1 MYSRKRVFTAACLG
15 MLLFGICLITLGSI
29 IPDLKEKISLDDLS
43 SGALFSILPF
53 GILTGSLIFGPFCDK
68 FGYKLMLVLSASLMF
83 AGFVA
88 LANVTSLGFL
98 KVSIFFFGLAGGAIN
113 GATNALVSD
122 LSDRDKGANLS
133 LLGVFFGIGALGMPF
148 ILGLLKDVYSFEVIV
163 TAVGFLTLAAG
174 LFFLLIKFPPPKHSE
189 GVPLKESL
197 TLLKDS
203 MLLLIAFFLFF
214 QSSFEGVIQ
223 NWTTS
228 YLIEELSIQHDKALF
243 ALTVFVSG
251 MVVMRLLI
259 GSLLR
264 SAAPGKILVTSF
276 GIILAALVLMK
287 TGNTFIAAALGLFL
301 LGTGLAGGFP
311 IMLGFVGDRFIK
323 LSGTAFSI
331 AFVIALT
338 GNMLI
343 NYLMG
348 IIAQRYGIH
357 HLMNLTFVMLAA
369 MITLGAIILKKRKT
383 NSTI

>member
-1 MYSRKRVFTAACLG
+1 MYKRRNVFISACVG

-29 IPDLKEKISLDDLS
+29 VPDLKAKIGLDDIS

-53 GILTGSLIFGPFCDK
+53 GILTGSLIFGPFCDR
-68 FGYKLMLVLSASLMF
+68 FGYKLLMVLSAFLMF
-83 AGFVA
+83 AGFGA
-88 LANVTSLGFL
+88 LANVTSLGLL

-148 ILGLLKDVYSFEVIV
+148 ILGLLKDVYSFEIIV
-163 TAVGFLTLAAG
+163 TAVGIFTLVAG
-174 LFFLLIKFPPPKHSE
+174 LFFLLIRFPPPKHSE
-189 GVPLKESL
+189 GVTVKEGL
-197 TLLKDS
+197 NLLKDNT
-203 MLLLIAFFLFF
+203 LLLIAFFLFF

-228 YLIEELSIQHDKALF
+228 YLTEGLAIQQNKALF
-243 ALTVFVSG
+243 ALTAFVSG

-259 GSLLR
+259 GSIFR
-264 SAAPGKILVTSF
+264 TTMPGKILIASF
-276 GIILAALVLMK
+276 ALILAALLLVRA
-287 TGNTFIAAALGLFL
+287 GNTYPAAVAGLFI

-311 IMLGFVGDRFIK
+311 IMLGFVGDRYVR

-331 AFVIALT
+331 AFVIALS
-338 GNMLI
+338 GNMLV

-348 IIAQRYGIH
+348 IIAQKYGIH
-357 HLMNLTFVMLAA
+357 HLMNITFVLFAA
-369 MITLGAIILKKRKT
+369 MLILGTVILRKRKA
-383 NSTI
+383 NVQI

>member
-1 MYSRKRVFTAACLG
+1 MYNRKLVFAVACLG

-29 IPDLKEKISLDDLS
+29 VPDLKGKIGLDDLS

-53 GILTGSLIFGPFCDK
+53 GILTGSLLFGPFCDR
-68 FGYKLMLVLSASLMF
+68 FGYKLLMVLSAVLMF
-83 AGFVA
+83 AGFLA
-88 LANVTSLGFL
+88 LANVTSLGLL
-98 KVSIFFFGLAGGAIN
+98 KVGIFFFGLAGGAIN

-148 ILGLLKDVYSFEVIV
+148 LLGLMKDIYNFEVIV
-163 TAVGFLTLAAG
+163 TAIGFLTLAAG
-174 LFFLLIKFPPPKHSE
+174 LFFLMIRFPPPKHTE
-189 GVPLKESL
+189 GVPLKEGVK
-197 TLLKDS
+197 LLRDS

-228 YLIEELSIQHDKALF
+228 YLIEELTIQHDKALF

-251 MVVMRLLI
+251 MVVIRLLI
-259 GSLLR
+259 GSLFR

-287 TGNTFIAAALGLFL
+287 TGNSFLSAVIGLFF
-301 LGTGLAGGFP
+301 LGTGLGGGFP

-338 GNMLI
+338 GNMLV

-348 IIAQRYGIH
+348 IIAQKYGIH
-357 HLMNLTFVMLAA
+357 HLMNITFVMLAA
-369 MITLGAIILKKRKT
+369 MITLGIIILKKRKT
-383 NSTI
+383 NLTN

>member
-264 SAAPGKILVTSF
+264 STAPGKILVTSF

>member
-148 ILGLLKDVYSFEVIV
+148 ILGLLKNAYSFEVIV
-163 TAVGFLTLAAG
+163 SAVGFLTLAAG
-174 LFFLLIKFPPPKHSE
+174 LFFLLITFPPPKHSE

-264 SAAPGKILVTSF
+264 STAPGKILVTSF